1 MVVRRRR
8 GGLAETT
15 LKEVVVERGKV
26 VLWPRS
32 SDPAYQEPIRLET
45 VRDSDEGPEIIGVVV
60 GSFTA
65 RAARTG
71 PLLVL

>member
-1 MVVRRRR
+1 MCIRDR

-15 LKEVVVERGKV
+15 LKEVVVENGKI

-32 SDPAYQEPIRLET
+32 TDAAYQEPIRL
-45 VRDSDEGPEIIGVVV
+45 DKIQDADEGPEIIGVVV

-65 RAARTG
+65 RGARSG
-71 PLLVL
+71 PLLIL